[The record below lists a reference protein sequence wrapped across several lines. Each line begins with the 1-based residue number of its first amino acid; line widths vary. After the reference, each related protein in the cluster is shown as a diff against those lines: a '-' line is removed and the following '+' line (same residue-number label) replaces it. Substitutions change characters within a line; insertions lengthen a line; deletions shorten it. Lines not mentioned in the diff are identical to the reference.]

1 MHVLDAD
8 QFYGQDVGAMQT
20 ANSGYR
26 LVSGLDVGCCCER
39 VSIRSGGRTV
49 ANEMA
54 ANFLSRSLIP
64 KTCSG

>member
-39 VSIRSGGRTV
+39 VSMKVWWEDS
-49 ANEMA
+49 
-54 ANFLSRSLIP
+54 
-64 KTCSG
+64 C